1 MFAEVKTMPKI
12 SSIITFLAFVIW
24 TTIFPNR
31 TYSEPTPV
39 FGNFLAPYEYNENEN
54 LIGFLP
60 TLIEDINS
68 STSLDLYL
76 ELIGLH
82 QGRALITEEGVSGL
96 LGIILE
102 ASRTRSGYENFIFSK
117 GFGSFNLRFYGTAEY
132 SEFLVDPYSRIGTV
146 AVVGVP
152 GAFAR
157 QYLEDNFGN
166 NITITVVESFLDGLT
181 LAAQGRVE
189 AFFGAEATVRHNYR
203 NNMDQLS
210 DLLEGSLIY
219 SSDITFA
226 SHARDRDLIESINA
240 YRDQL
245 SPEKLLSMQAQ
256 WLMEGPTSVE
266 QWLFR
271 QRLDNNQRTF
281 QLVMVFMLL
290 GALLAA
296 IYIRKKIDFEKSA
309 KIKFQKSVL
318 ALQHDIRNPLN
329 TIANVFDELSNQNK
343 NLGARKIV
351 YDSFDQIDELFDYLS
366 YEDIRGT
373 HGHANEKNVDIML
386 ELILTRNKYQKYSS
400 SIIELRNPEHF
411 KNAYLKCS
419 RAKFQRLINNII
431 ENSVRNSDYILIV
444 INNDKYS
451 NNVNITISNQ
461 CTEEPVEFINYINSN
476 EINIPILES
485 KQSSGLGGWI
495 VKSICRDTG
504 IGISATYSNSVL
516 SIKLSVPISKDD
528 IFFGAIVQSEDSH
541 GIVLNAA
548 NWLVVD
554 DSNFNAQLANHHILE
569 AGQNA
574 VLVESRTA
582 ALELLEST
590 KTKFDYY
597 LIDLNLG
604 DDNGIDLCE
613 EIMLKF
619 NISPEKFILITGDEV
634 SLAERKRFHRLGGA
648 YVFTKPIS
656 LSMVLEAT
664 KHI

>member
-39 FGNFLAPYEYNENEN
+39 FGSILAPYQFEEDERFV
-54 LIGFLP
+54 GFLP
-60 TLIEDINS
+60 TLIEDINKN
-68 STSLDLYL
+68 TSLDLYL
-76 ELIGLH
+76 EPIGLH

-117 GFGSFNLRFYGTAEY
+117 GFGPFNLRFYGAAEN
-132 SEFLVDPYSRIGTV
+132 SEFLIDPYSRIGTV

-157 QYLEDNFGN
+157 QYLEDYFGN
-166 NITITVVESFLDGLT
+166 NITITIVESFLDGLT

-189 AFFGAEATVRHNYR
+189 AFFGAEATSRYHYR
-203 NNMDQLS
+203 NNLDELS
-210 DLLEGSLIY
+210 DLLEGSIIY
-219 SSDITFA
+219 NSDITFA

-256 WLMEGPTSVE
+256 WLMEGPTGVE
-266 QWLFR
+266 QWLFH
-271 QRLDNNQRTF
+271 QRLNYNRITYE
-281 QLVMVFMLL
+281 LLIVFILL

-296 IYIRKKIDFEKSA
+296 IYIRKKINIEKST

-329 TIANVFDELSNQNK
+329 TIANVFDEVSNQNK
-343 NLGARKIV
+343 SLGARKIV
-351 YDSFDQIDELFDYLS
+351 YDSFDQIDELLEHLS
-366 YEDIRGT
+366 YGEIQDT
-373 HGHANEKNVDIML
+373 HGHANLKNVDIIL
-386 ELILTRNKYQKYSS
+386 ELKLVRNKYQKYSS
-400 SIIELRNPEHF
+400 SIIDLQNPEYF

-419 RAKFQRLINNII
+419 RTKFQRLINNII
-431 ENSVRNSDYILIV
+431 ENSIRNSDYILV
-444 INNDKYS
+444 TINNDKSS

-461 CTEEPVEFINYINSN
+461 CTEEPVEFVNYINSN
-476 EINIPILES
+476 EINIPNLAS

-495 VKSICRDTG
+495 VKSICGDIG
-504 IGISATYSNSVL
+504 IGISASYSNSVL
-516 SIKLSVPISKDD
+516 SIKLSLPISKDD
-528 IFFGAIVQSEDSH
+528 IFFDAIVQSKDSH
-541 GIVLNAA
+541 STVSHAA
-548 NWLVVD
+548 NWLIVD
-554 DSNFNAQLANHHILE
+554 DSNFNAQLAYHHIL
-569 AGQNA
+569 AVGQNA

-582 ALELLEST
+582 ILELLEST

-604 DDNGIDLCE
+604 NDNGIDLCE

-619 NISPEKFILITGDEV
+619 NISPEKFVIISGDEV

-656 LSMVLEAT
+656 LNMVLET
-664 KHI
+664 IKQI